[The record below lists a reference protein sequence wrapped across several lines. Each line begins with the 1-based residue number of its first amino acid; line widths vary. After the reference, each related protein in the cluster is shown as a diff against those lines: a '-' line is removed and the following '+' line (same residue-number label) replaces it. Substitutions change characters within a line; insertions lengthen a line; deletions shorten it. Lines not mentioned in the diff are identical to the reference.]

1 MGACQQHVT
10 RGNFRGLESSGSQS
24 WKWGKGRSITPAVGL
39 WPRPVGERWP
49 VASWARH
56 PQASPGL
63 AASHQGRLHRPADR
77 LAGFWSPG
85 QVQASVGREGCGPW
99 KEEAPWQHLPLP
111 AWKGSSRPQ
120 PLLSQQ
126 EGILGPCQ
134 GVMAGGEELAGQG
147 SGGCGAPRW
156 GPC

>member
-63 AASHQGRLHRPADR
+63 AASHQGRYTDLQTGWLASGLQGRYRPAWGGR
-77 LAGFWSPG
+77 A
-85 QVQASVGREGCGPW
+85 VGRGKRRPHGSTSLFLLGKAPPGP
-99 KEEAPWQHLPLP
+99 
-111 AWKGSSRPQ
+111 S
-120 PLLSQQ
+120 
-126 EGILGPCQ
+126 PCCPNRR
-134 GVMAGGEELAGQG
+134 AF
-147 SGGCGAPRW
+147 W
-156 GPC
+156 GHARV